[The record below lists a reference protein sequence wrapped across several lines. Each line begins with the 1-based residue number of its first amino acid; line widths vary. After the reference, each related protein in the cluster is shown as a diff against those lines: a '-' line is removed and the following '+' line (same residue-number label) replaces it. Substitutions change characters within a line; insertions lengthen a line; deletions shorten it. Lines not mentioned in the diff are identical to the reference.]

1 MPVKYGRS
9 CQKKKEIMLTL
20 QPSNP
25 YFNQRPHDTKKNG
38 VTVTKIHYINFGE
51 IKLGAE
57 AFVKCTYATLTV

>member
-9 CQKKKEIMLTL
+9 CQKKEIMLTL
-20 QPSNP
+20 HLHIPILTRDRMVQ
-25 YFNQRPHDTKKNG
+25 TNG

>member
-1 MPVKYGRS
+1 
-9 CQKKKEIMLTL
+9 MLTL

-25 YFNQRPHDTKKNG
+25 YFNQRPHDTQKKNG

-57 AFVKCTYATLTV
+57 AFVKCTYATMTV